1 MLHPLCL
8 TCFLT
13 NSETLGLKKAQSF
26 LLLIMTYDAVH
37 VHLIHKYNHSDN
49 ECTINVYIKLRK

>member
-26 LLLIMTYDAVH
+26 ILVITTYDAV
-37 VHLIHKYNHSDN
+37 
-49 ECTINVYIKLRK
+49 NVL